1 MNNFLKDQIKQNS
14 LPSIYKVSLNPIE
27 FLFHDITGI
36 DIDKSIELKKIFFDK
51 QLYCYAQQHAT
62 CCLKIVETKN
72 FFHDKTR
79 IHRFFFDNWLHHCM
93 KCFDALLLNYLIE
106 NEHNNSAIYSTVGWG
121 CSEGDVYNHFS
132 NIDAK
137 HQKVGSN
144 FKKIWKEV
152 RHEIVHRQIVSTL
165 DSHKNNSRIH
175 GYRVYKNFEK
185 KKYKELITICFKYLK
200 KGLESFYILIS

>member
-1 MNNFLKDQIKQNS
+1 MPIKKEILKLLNS
-14 LPSIYKVSLNPIE
+14 LKTPNKIIPY
-27 FLFHDITGI
+27 
-36 DIDKSIELKKIFFDK
+36 LKKKIKKKLYLTEDKFLEDFFNK
-51 QLYCYAQQHAT
+51 
-62 CCLKIVETKN
+62 KE
-72 FFHDKTR
+72 
-79 IHRFFFDNWLHHCM
+79 
-93 KCFDALLLNYLIE
+93 
-106 NEHNNSAIYSTVGWG
+106 
-121 CSEGDVYNHFS
+121 
-132 NIDAK
+132 
-137 HQKVGSN
+137 VGSN